1 MATDMSQALF
11 AALHA
16 GAKVAAG
23 GRVNHA
29 RGLLVEG
36 HFRATST
43 APQFCM
49 AAVFGGEDQRVL
61 ARFSSSGANP
71 HIDQR
76 GPAGE
81 PRGLALRI
89 GNKAAMVL
97 VGHSLDGFPAGD
109 PEAFLAFLNALNQR
123 DRSPAMLAAQ
133 MAGCPAVA
141 HFEELRAGA
150 VTSSFSA
157 LDYHMLHA
165 YRLIATDGHARIGRL
180 SVRATKPYVAR
191 TPPDGPDYLDKR
203 MRGELSKGNVVFAL
217 LFTPVPEGE
226 DPTDITR
233 SWDPAA
239 PSFALGHIWLERLLP
254 HQTSQRKVAFD
265 PALLPAGIGF
275 SGDPM
280 LHARLRAYRL
290 AAVRRLVR

>member
-29 RGLLVEG
+29 RGLLAEG
-36 HFRATST
+36 HFRATPT

-49 AAVFGGEDQRVL
+49 AAVFGGEDLRVL

-76 GPAGE
+76 NPAGE

-109 PEAFLAFLNALNQR
+109 PEAFLAFLNAVNQR
-123 DRSPAMLAAQ
+123 ERAPAMLAAQ

-150 VTSSFSA
+150 MTSSFSA

-165 YRLIATDGHARIGRL
+165 YRLIAPDGHARIGRL
-180 SVRATKPYVAR
+180 SVRATKPYLAR
-191 TPPDGPDYLDKR
+191 APPDGPDYLDKR
-203 MRGELSKGNVVFAL
+203 MRGELSKGSVVFAL

-239 PSFALGHIWLERLLP
+239 PSFALGHIWLERLL
-254 HQTSQRKVAFD
+254 QQATQRKVAFD

-275 SGDPM
+275 AGDPM
-280 LHARLRAYRL
+280 LHARLGAYRL
-290 AAVRRLVR
+290 AAARRLGR